1 MIIKSQTQF
10 CFPVTQLQ
18 KKNQYFQQTSALS
31 SSPPQESM
39 ALLGLLRGGSK
50 GRAASPLLCAGGSSW
65 ATVGPLW
72 ARGRNPDQVSGDQN
86 QFQPAGIY
94 LGSWQEPPPAQ
105 VLGRWLPWSH
115 CGKNSSLCTPYRP
128 QCPGLC
134 KASTNFSMWFAR
146 VQTARLDLTDVQ
158 FHVMM
163 YFMHSISV
171 GPECWEVPSDS
182 RASHFALLQAQILS
196 SFIPTI
202 KPYHQES
209 WGGRNGS
216 RIWV

>member
-1 MIIKSQTQF
+1 MIIKSQTEF

-18 KKNQYFQQTSALS
+18 KKSIFSTNKCPIFISSTGKHGTPRAAARRIQGKGCLS
-31 SSPPQESM
+31 PLVCRGLLLGNCGATLGKGQESRSGEWWPKSVSARRYLPGELAGTPSCTSTWAM
-39 ALLGLLRGGSK
+39 AALE
-50 GRAASPLLCAGGSSW
+50 
-65 ATVGPLW
+65 PLW
-72 ARGRNPDQVSGDQN
+72 QKQ
-86 QFQPAGIY
+86 QP
-94 LGSWQEPPPAQ
+94 LHP
-105 VLGRWLPWSH
+105 L
-115 CGKNSSLCTPYRP
+115 RP

-196 SFIPTI
+196 WFIPTI